1 MDRADVKRSKRLAAV
16 LRHHPESVGVE
27 LDRHGWVGVDRLLR
41 GLAAHGSPMSR
52 QDLDRVVGSNDK
64 QRFEWDR
71 DTDRIRARQGH
82 SIDVDLD
89 LVPATPPDVLYHG
102 TSTRNVESILAAGL
116 ERRGRHH
123 VHLSADAATA
133 HRVGARRGAHAVLEI
148 DSARMVRDGFAFHR
162 SSNGV
167 WLTASVPP
175 EYVVQR
181 PAAS

>member
-1 MDRADVKRSKRLAAV
+1 MDRVDVKRSKRLAAV
-16 LRHHPESVGVE
+16 LRHHPESVGIE
-27 LDRHGWVGVDRLLR
+27 LDRHGWVNVDRLLR
-41 GLAAHGSPMSR
+41 ALAAHGSPMSR

-71 DTDRIRARQGH
+71 DADRIRARQGH
-82 SIDVDLD
+82 SIDVDLS

-102 TSTRNVESILAAGL
+102 TPTGNLESILAAGL

-133 HRVGARRGAHAVLEI
+133 HRVGGRRGAHVVLEV
-148 DSARMVRDGFAFHR
+148 DAAAMARDGFVFYR

-167 WLTASVPP
+167 WLTDSVPP

-181 PAAS
+181 PVAT